1 MKNLLTALLITF
13 GIGAA
18 TAQTTAPAKAKK
30 EANKTEQKVA
40 KTEQK
45 AAKAEK
51 KASKSVE
58 AQAAKVAN
66 TPDVKLKKDG
76 TPDKRYKGAKMLK
89 KDGTPDKRYKAN
101 K

>member
-1 MKNLLTALLITF
+1 MFHQTKTIFDMKNLLTALLLTF
-13 GIGAA
+13 GVGVA
-18 TAQTTAPAKAKK
+18 TAQTTAPATAKK
-30 EANKTEQKVA
+30 QVQKT
-40 KTEQK
+40 
-45 AAKAEK
+45 EK
-51 KASKSVE
+51 KATKSVE

-76 TPDKRYKGAKMLK
+76 TPDKRYKANKMFK

>member
-1 MKNLLTALLITF
+1 MKNLLAAILLTF
-13 GIGAA
+13 GVGAA
-18 TAQTTAPAKAKK
+18 TAQTAPAAKK
-30 EANKTEQKVA
+30 QVTKT
-40 KTEQK
+40 
-45 AAKAEK
+45 EK
-51 KASKSVE
+51 KATKTVE

-76 TPDKRYKGAKMLK
+76 TPDKRYKANKMLK

>member
-1 MKNLLTALLITF
+1 MKNLLAALMLTF

-18 TAQTTAPAKAKK
+18 TAQTTAPAAKAK
-30 EANKTEQKVA
+30 ASIQKT
-40 KTEQK
+40 
-45 AAKAEK
+45 EK
-51 KASKSVE
+51 KATKSVE

-76 TPDKRYKGAKMLK
+76 TPDKRYKANKMLK